1 MYLVQAGKDKYVG
14 SVESLVRNN
23 IQQHKID
30 MADEVIN
37 AGRFDQRTTQEERRL
52 TLEALLHDEERYQQ
66 TVHDVPTLQEV
77 NRMIAR
83 TDEELELFDKMDE
96 EWKWVGDLLPH
107 HKVPKWMR
115 VGSREV
121 NAAIEATSKEAMKKG
136 FLGSVGTQEAEDQ
149 LIHQVKGPVP
159 VKALEKRSKST
170 SRYKNYREVEIDDDF
185 YPEKEAEEIEED
197 ERESVI
203 EEVLTAA
210 NADDEEEEEGG
221 VDEAEDEDEGAF
233 LVHFLISSI
242 VVLCCRKCL
251 KSCTSVE
258 DAGSL

>member
-1 MYLVQAGKDKYVG
+1 MG

-83 TDEELELFDKMDE
+83 TDEELELFDRMDE
-96 EWKWVGDLLPH
+96 EFNWAGELLSH
-107 HKVPKWMR
+107 KKVPKWLR

-121 NAAIEATSKEAMKKG
+121 NAAVDATSKEAMKKG
-136 FLGSVGTQEAEDQ
+136 FLGTVGTQEAEDQ
-149 LIHQVKGPVP
+149 LLSQVTKGPLT
-159 VKALEKRSKST
+159 VKALGKRSKST
-170 SRYKNYREVEIDDDF
+170 NKYKNYREVEINDDF
-185 YPEKEAEEIEED
+185 FPEEEAEEVEEEEQD
-197 ERESVI
+197 SVI
-203 EEVLTAA
+203 AEVLTAA
-210 NADDEEEEEGG
+210 NFDDDVDDEVEPQRG
-221 VDEAEDEDEGAF
+221 AQDEGAYEPSF
-233 LVHFLISSI
+233 
-242 VVLCCRKCL
+242 
-251 KSCTSVE
+251 
-258 DAGSL
+258 